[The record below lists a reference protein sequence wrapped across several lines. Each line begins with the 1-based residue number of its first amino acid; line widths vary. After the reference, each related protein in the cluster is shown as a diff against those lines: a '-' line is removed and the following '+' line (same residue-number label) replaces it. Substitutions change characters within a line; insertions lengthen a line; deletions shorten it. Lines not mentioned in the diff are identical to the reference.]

1 MPERAQSVGFLSDFL
16 SSGEDSVV
24 SLEMSS
30 ETETPD
36 STCSTTDASITPK
49 MENAPASEE
58 TTTNT
63 VIVNVVETASAAPS
77 SSPTTFE
84 FDEDTVPASIRTF
97 KNYPKVEASC
107 GLPF

>member
-1 MPERAQSVGFLSDFL
+1 
-16 SSGEDSVV
+16 
-24 SLEMSS
+24 MSS

-36 STCSTTDASITPK
+36 STCSTTDASITPN

-77 SSPTTFE
+77 SSTTTI
-84 FDEDTVPASIRTF
+84 DEDKVPASLRTLSR
-97 KNYPKVEASC
+97 NYPRVEASC
-107 GLPF
+107 DMPF